1 MGVDGEAE
9 SGGGGGNISPS
20 YLVSSNPS
28 AGGDEGVIRREDTD
42 DLLDEETLPSPRPA
56 GDEDIPA

>member
-1 MGVDGEAE
+1 MYL
-9 SGGGGGNISPS
+9 
-20 YLVSSNPS
+20 YLVSSNSS
-28 AGGDEGVIRREDTD
+28 AGRDESLIRWKDTD